1 MVSSRLYRDES
12 ITELTLSELLAFDQS
27 TLAENDMLW
36 VDLFAPTPDEEL
48 GVLQTWFPVH
58 ELVLNDLRRAQRTG
72 TGTRSRLHHPKVE
85 DFDTY
90 LFLIVHALIMER
102 ADGSE
107 ADAAEPIRRYSLEQ
121 LSVIISEKVLIT
133 HHLVP
138 IKALQSVEQMCTM
151 NRKVM
156 RRGPDY
162 LSHIILDE
170 VVDQYLPM
178 TTTVEDRLAEIEHT
192 VFRSPTTLTLQRILE
207 IKRIVQEVRRSA
219 VYQREMVNRLARG
232 EFDLISDEEGM
243 YYRNVY
249 DHLVRVADQL
259 ESNRDSVLAIMDVYF
274 SISNTRLNQVMK
286 ILTVFSSIFLP
297 LTFVCSVYGM
307 NFHFMPELEWQY
319 GYGFVWGLL
328 ILIAVVMWMYIR
340 RKGWLE

>member
-12 ITELTLSELLAFDQS
+12 VTELSLSDLRAFDHS
-27 TLAENDMLW
+27 SLGEGEMIW
-36 VDLFAPTPDEEL
+36 VDLFAPEPHEISE
-48 GVLQTWFPVH
+48 VLQHWYPVH
-58 ELVLNDLRRAQRTG
+58 EVVLADILATNATLEKN
-72 TGTRSRLHHPKVE
+72 SLHHPKVE

-90 LFLIVHALIMER
+90 LFLISHALATNREDVEVTSV
-102 ADGSE
+102 ADSL
-107 ADAAEPIRRYSLEQ
+107 RRFTLEQ
-121 LSVIISEKVLIT
+121 VSVVISEHVLIT
-133 HHLVP
+133 HHVKP
-138 IKALQSVEQMCTM
+138 IKAIRTVENMCVV

-162 LSHIILDE
+162 LAHLILDE
-170 VVDQYLPM
+170 IVDEYIPM
-178 TTTVEDRLAEIEHT
+178 TAAVEDRLSELEKT
-192 VFRSPTTLTLQRILE
+192 VFRSPTTTTLQRILE
-207 IKRIVQEVRRSA
+207 IKRTVHEVRRSA

-232 EFDLISDEEGM
+232 EFDLISEEEGM

-274 SISNTRLNQVMK
+274 SISNSRLNQVMK

-307 NFHFMPELEWQY
+307 NFKFMPELDWQY
-319 GYGFVWGLL
+319 GYLYVWLL
-328 ILIAVVMWMYIR
+328 LLVITFFMWLFIR
-340 RKGWLE
+340 RRGWLE

>member
-12 ITELTLSELLAFDQS
+12 ITELSLSELLAFDQS
-27 TLAENDMLW
+27 TLGESDMVW
-36 VDLFAPTPDEEL
+36 VDVFAPSPEEESA
-48 GVLQTWFPVH
+48 VFQTWFPMH
-58 ELVLNDLRRAQRTG
+58 ELVIADIRRAQHTE
-72 TGTRSRLHHPKVE
+72 TKSRLHHPKVE
-85 DFDTY
+85 EFDTY
-90 LFLIVHALIMER
+90 LFLIVHALIIER
-102 ADGSE
+102 ADGTE
-107 ADAAEPIRRYSLEQ
+107 AEAAEPIRRYALEQ
-121 LSVIISEKVLIT
+121 LSVVISEKVLIT

-138 IKALQSVEQMCTM
+138 IKALQSVEHMCDV

-178 TTTVEDRLAEIEHT
+178 TTKVEDRLAQIEHT

-207 IKRIVQEVRRSA
+207 IKRIVQEVRRSV

-259 ESNRDSVLAIMDVYF
+259 ESNRDSVMAIMDVYF

-297 LTFVCSVYGM
+297 LTFVSSVYGM
-307 NFHFMPELEWQY
+307 NFRFMPELEWQY
-319 GYGFVWGLL
+319 GYAFVWGILL
-328 ILIAVVMWMYIR
+328 VIAIVMWMFIR